1 MPFINVKISENLSD
15 TQVDNIKSRL
25 GEAISLIPGKSEA
38 WLMVNIQDNCKL
50 YFKGTNDEPTA
61 FTDVSIFGS
70 AAKSDCENLTAAV
83 CDILSENAGVP
94 SDRSYVEFEFSDK
107 WGYDGY
113 MF

>member
-50 YFKGTNDEPTA
+50 YFKGTNDKPTA
-61 FTDVSIFGS
+61 LPTSVFSVLPQSPIV
-70 AAKSDCENLTAAV
+70 K
-83 CDILSENAGVP
+83 ILRRLFAT
-94 SDRSYVEFEFSDK
+94 F
-107 WGYDGY
+107 
-113 MF
+113 

>member
-1 MPFINVKISENLSD
+1 MPFINVKISEKLSD

-50 YFKGTNDEPTA
+50 YFKGTNDKPTA

-70 AAKSDCENLTAAV
+70 AAKSD
-83 CDILSENAGVP
+83 
-94 SDRSYVEFEFSDK
+94 F
-107 WGYDGY
+107 
-113 MF
+113 

>member
-50 YFKGTNDEPTA
+50 YFKGTNDKPTA
-61 FTDVSIFGS
+61 FTAVSIFVLPQS
-70 AAKSDCENLTAAV
+70 PIVK
-83 CDILSENAGVP
+83 ILRRLFAT
-94 SDRSYVEFEFSDK
+94 F
-107 WGYDGY
+107 
-113 MF
+113 

>member
-50 YFKGTNDEPTA
+50 YFKGQTTNRLHLPTSV
-61 FTDVSIFGS
+61 FSVLPQSPIV
-70 AAKSDCENLTAAV
+70 K
-83 CDILSENAGVP
+83 ILRRLFAT
-94 SDRSYVEFEFSDK
+94 F
-107 WGYDGY
+107 
-113 MF
+113 

>member
-25 GEAISLIPGKSEA
+25 GEAISLIPGKSET

-50 YFKGTNDEPTA
+50 YFKGTNDKPTA
-61 FTDVSIFGS
+61 FTDVSIFGP

-83 CDILSENAGVP
+83 FSLFLRSCICILSFLYLCYLSN
-94 SDRSYVEFEFSDK
+94 
-107 WGYDGY
+107 
-113 MF
+113 